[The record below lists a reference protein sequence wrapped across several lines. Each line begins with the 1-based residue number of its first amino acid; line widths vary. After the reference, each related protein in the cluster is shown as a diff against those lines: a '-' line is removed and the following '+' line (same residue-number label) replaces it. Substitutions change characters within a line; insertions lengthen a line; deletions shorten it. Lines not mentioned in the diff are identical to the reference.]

1 MQQIA
6 AVVLVATAAPL
17 RFITLSNNVVCSLCW
32 VFATYKHIS
41 Q

>member
-6 AVVLVATAAPL
+6 AVVLAATAAPL
-17 RFITLSNNVVCSLCW
+17 RFITLSNNLCW
-32 VFATYKHIS
+32 FFATYKHIP